1 MNLLDAD
8 FFKYYFCK
16 KFNIFLY
23 ENTTTRRTRKIM
35 AIYSP
40 DNFSLID
47 SPMKLLR
54 LNALAPNFQLPKTA
68 VTIGNFDGVHL
79 GHQAMI
85 SQLKQLAAAE
95 NLKTLVMI
103 FEPQPLEFFKGY
115 DAPPR
120 ITSLREK
127 VEYLTKLGVDYIAVA
142 KFDNHFRSL
151 NAESFAELLK
161 VKLNAEHL
169 VLGDDFH
176 FGKNR
181 QGNSEFLTAYGF
193 QVTNLTTVALDGER
207 VSSTRIRQTLQA
219 GDLALAAKLL
229 GRPYSITGRVQYG
242 DQIGR
247 TLDFPT
253 INVALNRHKPC
264 LKGIY
269 GVEVMCETLSLK
281 DKVKADNP
289 EKSGIAGYEPT
300 ALFGAGH
307 VGTRPAI
314 KQVHPEW
321 RLEVH
326 FPDVSANLYGLL
338 MRVTFLNYLHGE
350 KDYPS
355 LEALKVGI
363 DDDVEKLLEFRQNTP
378 HFPF

>member
-1 MNLLDAD
+1 MQ
-8 FFKYYFCK
+8 
-16 KFNIFLY
+16 
-23 ENTTTRRTRKIM
+23 
-35 AIYSP
+35 
-40 DNFSLID
+40 
-47 SPMKLLR
+47 LLR
-54 LNALAPNFQLPKTA
+54 LNALAPDFQLEKTA

-85 SQLKQLAAAE
+85 AQLKQLAAAQQ
-95 NLKTLVMI
+95 LKTLVMI

-115 DAPPR
+115 EAPPR
-120 ITSLREK
+120 ISSLREK
-127 VEYLTKLGVDYIAVA
+127 VEYLTELGVDYIAVA
-142 KFDNHFRSL
+142 KFDNYFRSL
-151 NAESFAELLK
+151 SAEAFADILK
-161 VKLNAEHL
+161 YKLNAHSL

-181 QGNSEFLTAYGF
+181 QGNSEFLQQYGF
-193 QVTNLTTVALDGER
+193 QVTNLNTILADGER

-219 GDLALAAKLL
+219 GNLALAAKLL

-247 TLDFPT
+247 TIDFPT
-253 INVALNRHKPC
+253 INVRLNRHKPC
-264 LKGIY
+264 LNGIY
-269 GVEVMCETLSLK
+269 GVEVLCETESLQA
-281 DKVKADNP
+281 KVQAENP
-289 EKSGIAGYEPT
+289 NQPGIAGYDPT

-314 KQVHPEW
+314 KQDHPEW

-326 FPDVSANLYGLL
+326 FPEVSANLYGLL

-355 LEALKVGI
+355 LEALKAGI
-363 DDDVEKLLEFRQNTP
+363 DDDVQKLLEFRRSTP
-378 HFPF
+378 KFPFE

>member
-1 MNLLDAD
+1 
-8 FFKYYFCK
+8 
-16 KFNIFLY
+16 
-23 ENTTTRRTRKIM
+23 
-35 AIYSP
+35 
-40 DNFSLID
+40 
-47 SPMKLLR
+47 MKLLR
-54 LNALAPNFQLPKTA
+54 LNALPSNTQLEKTA

-85 SQLKQLAAAE
+85 HQLKAVAKQQ
-95 NLKTLVMI
+95 NLKTVVMI

-120 ITSLREK
+120 ISSLREK
-127 VEYLTKLGVDYIAVA
+127 VEYLTELGVDYIAVA
-142 KFDNHFRSL
+142 KFDNSFRSL
-151 NAESFAELLK
+151 SAEQFADILK
-161 VKLNAEHL
+161 EKLNAQSL

-181 QGNSEFLTAYGF
+181 QGNSEFLEKYGF
-193 QVTNLTTVALDGER
+193 QVHNLETILSEGER
-207 VSSTRIRQTLQA
+207 VSSTRIRQTLAA
-219 GDLALAAKLL
+219 GDLALATQLL

-253 INVALNRHKPC
+253 INVRLNRHKPC
-264 LKGIY
+264 LNGIY
-269 GVEVMCETLSLK
+269 GVDVMCETTSLR
-281 DKVKADNP
+281 DKVKADHP
-289 EKSGIAGYEPT
+289 DRLGVAGYDHS

-314 KQVHPEW
+314 QQAQPEW

-350 KDYPS
+350 KNYPS
-355 LEALKVGI
+355 LEALKAGI
-363 DDDVEKLLEFRQNTP
+363 DDDVAKLLEFRQNTP
-378 HFPF
+378 TFPF

>member
-1 MNLLDAD
+1 
-8 FFKYYFCK
+8 
-16 KFNIFLY
+16 
-23 ENTTTRRTRKIM
+23 
-35 AIYSP
+35 
-40 DNFSLID
+40 
-47 SPMKLLR
+47 MKLLR
-54 LNALAPNFQLPKTA
+54 LNALNSRSVLEKTA

-85 SQLKQLAAAE
+85 KQLKHVAE
-95 NLKTLVMI
+95 QQQLKTVVMI
-103 FEPQPLEFFKGY
+103 FEPQPLEYFKGY
-115 DAPPR
+115 EAPPR
-120 ITSLREK
+120 ISSLREK
-127 VEYLTKLGVDYIAVA
+127 VEYLTELGVDYIAVA
-142 KFDNHFRSL
+142 KFDESFRSL
-151 NAESFAELLK
+151 SATDFADILK
-161 VKLNAEHL
+161 TKLNAEHL

-181 QGNSEFLTAYGF
+181 QGNSEFLRDYGF
-193 QVTNLTTVALDGER
+193 DVTNLQTIELDGER

-219 GDLALAAKLL
+219 GDLALAAQLL

-247 TLDFPT
+247 TINFPT
-253 INVALNRHKPC
+253 INVRLNRHKPC
-264 LKGIY
+264 LHGIY
-269 GVEVMCETLSLK
+269 AVEVICETESLK
-281 DKVKADNP
+281 AKAQSGDAN
-289 EKSGIAGYEPT
+289 KNGIAGYGDT

-314 KQVHPEW
+314 KQEHPTW

-350 KDYPS
+350 KNYPS
-355 LEALKVGI
+355 LEALKAGI
-363 DDDVEKLLEFRQNTP
+363 DDDVEKLLEFRQNHP

>member
-1 MNLLDAD
+1 MQ
-8 FFKYYFCK
+8 
-16 KFNIFLY
+16 
-23 ENTTTRRTRKIM
+23 
-35 AIYSP
+35 
-40 DNFSLID
+40 
-47 SPMKLLR
+47 LLR
-54 LNALAPNFQLPKTA
+54 LNALAPDFQLEKTA

-85 SQLKQLAAAE
+85 AQLKQLAAAQQ
-95 NLKTLVMI
+95 LKTLVMI

-115 DAPPR
+115 EAPPR
-120 ITSLREK
+120 ISSLREK
-127 VEYLTKLGVDYIAVA
+127 VEYLTELGVDYIVVA
-142 KFDNHFRSL
+142 KFDNYFRSL
-151 NAESFAELLK
+151 SAEAFADILK
-161 VKLNAEHL
+161 YKLNAHSL

-181 QGNSEFLTAYGF
+181 QGNSEFLQQYGF
-193 QVTNLTTVALDGER
+193 QVTNLNTILADGER

-219 GDLALAAKLL
+219 GNLALAAKLL

-247 TLDFPT
+247 TIDFPT
-253 INVALNRHKPC
+253 INVRLNRHKPC
-264 LKGIY
+264 LNGIY
-269 GVEVMCETLSLK
+269 GVEVLCETESLQA
-281 DKVKADNP
+281 KVQAENP
-289 EKSGIAGYEPT
+289 NQPGIAGYDPT

-314 KQVHPEW
+314 KQDHPEW

-326 FPDVSANLYGLL
+326 FPEVSANLYGLL

-355 LEALKVGI
+355 LEALKAGI
-363 DDDVEKLLEFRQNTP
+363 DDDVEKLLEFRRSTP
-378 HFPF
+378 KFPFE

>member
-1 MNLLDAD
+1 
-8 FFKYYFCK
+8 
-16 KFNIFLY
+16 
-23 ENTTTRRTRKIM
+23 
-35 AIYSP
+35 
-40 DNFSLID
+40 
-47 SPMKLLR
+47 MKLLR
-54 LNALAPNFQLPKTA
+54 LNALPSHTQLEKTA

-85 SQLKQLAAAE
+85 HQLKAVAKLQ
-95 NLKTLVMI
+95 NLKTVVMI

-120 ITSLREK
+120 ISSLREK
-127 VEYLTKLGVDYIAVA
+127 VEYLTELGVDYIAVA
-142 KFDNHFRSL
+142 KFDNSFRSL
-151 NAESFAELLK
+151 SAEQFADILK
-161 VKLNAEHL
+161 EKLNAQSL

-181 QGNSEFLTAYGF
+181 QGNSEFLENYGF
-193 QVTNLTTVALDGER
+193 QVHNLETILAEGER
-207 VSSTRIRQTLQA
+207 VSSTRIRQTLAA
-219 GDLALAAKLL
+219 GDLALAAQLL

-253 INVALNRHKPC
+253 INVRLNRHKPC
-264 LKGIY
+264 LNGIY
-269 GVEVMCETLSLK
+269 GVDVMCETTSLR
-281 DKVKADNP
+281 DKVKADHP
-289 EKSGIAGYEPT
+289 DRLGVAGYDHS

-314 KQVHPEW
+314 QQEQPEW

-350 KDYPS
+350 KNYPS
-355 LEALKVGI
+355 LEALKAGI
-363 DDDVEKLLEFRQNTP
+363 DDDVVKLLEFRQNTP
-378 HFPF
+378 TFPF